1 MTIMTPAPFALADA
15 AVLYGALMEAAAA
28 AGDPDSHVFACIL
41 SARAADGADPL
52 DDAIGLAPDELD
64 RLLSKHFPG
73 LAGLDS
79 PVAGYIAA
87 RRGRRQGRAV
97 VDLVLAE
104 EVDDLRTLLLDH
116 VTAPAE
122 EAVWLAAMV
131 ARACLFS
138 NHLWQDLGLTSR
150 KDLSGLLLRH
160 FGPLSAK
167 NTGDMKWKK
176 FFYKQLCD
184 REGLNL
190 CKAPSCGVC
199 TDFKHCFG
207 PEE

>member
-1 MTIMTPAPFALADA
+1 MTIMTPAPFALADSA
-15 AVLYGALMEAAAA
+15 ALYGALMAAVAD

-41 SARAADGADPL
+41 SARATDGADPL
-52 DDAIGLAPDELD
+52 DDAVGLAPAELD
-64 RLLSKHFPG
+64 RLLSKHFPA
-73 LAGLDS
+73 LAGRGS
-79 PVAGYIAA
+79 SVAVYLAA
-87 RRGRRQGRAV
+87 RRGRRQGRGVA
-97 VDLVLAE
+97 DLVLAE
-104 EVDDLRTLLLDH
+104 EMDDLRTLLLDH
-116 VTAPAE
+116 VTAPAD
-122 EAVWLAAMV
+122 EAVWLASMV

-138 NHLWQDLGLTSR
+138 NHLWQDLGLTGR

-160 FGPLSAK
+160 FGPLAEK

-199 TDFKHCFG
+199 TDFKLCFG